1 MKTILTSKKN
11 HFGLLSAWVF
21 WAGLIPTTSSALDDF
36 LPEEK
41 AYYLC
46 AGCHG
51 PETGSVIYPMPH
63 DIPTIIGQ
71 KKDYLLKQLIAY
83 REGHREHP
91 NMSGI
96 LGNYTD
102 QNLADLA
109 EYYQNLGPRRPER
122 KAPAR
127 PAAGTVAPVASQP
140 APVHHATAH
149 HHHKKKGKNAT
160 ASGPSSTSKTP

>member
-1 MKTILTSKKN
+1 MTTKKSHLRIHLVWIL
-11 HFGLLSAWVF
+11 
-21 WAGLIPTTSSALDDF
+21 WAGLMPMPSSALDDF

-51 PETGSVIYPMPH
+51 PETGAVLYPMPH

-96 LGNYTD
+96 LGNYSD

-109 EYYQNLGPRRPER
+109 EYYQNLGPKRPER

-127 PAAGTVAPVASQP
+127 PATPQSVVTPP
-140 APVHHATAH
+140 APVPHAAA
-149 HHHKKKGKNAT
+149 HHHKKIRAKKGIAT
-160 ASGPSSTSKTP
+160 NDSSLTSKTP

>member
-1 MKTILTSKKN
+1 M
-11 HFGLLSAWVF
+11 
-21 WAGLIPTTSSALDDF
+21 TSSALDDF

-51 PETGSVIYPMPH
+51 PETGAVLYPMPH

-96 LGNYTD
+96 LANYTD
-102 QNLADLA
+102 QNLAELA
-109 EYYQNLGPRRPER
+109 EYYQNLGPKRPER
-122 KAPAR
+122 KVPLR
-127 PAAGTVAPVASQP
+127 PAAAPSVVTQP
-140 APVHHATAH
+140 APIPHAAT
-149 HHHKKKGKNAT
+149 HHHKK
-160 ASGPSSTSKTP
+160 

>member
-1 MKTILTSKKN
+1 MKTILTLKKN
-11 HFGLLSAWVF
+11 PSSLLSAWFF
-21 WAGLIPTTSSALDDF
+21 WVALTPATSQAIDDF

-51 PETGSVIYPMPH
+51 PETGAVKYPMPH

-83 REGHREHP
+83 RDGHREHP
-91 NMSGI
+91 NMSGV
-96 LGNYTD
+96 LVNYTD

-109 EYYQNLGPRRPER
+109 EYYQNLGPKRPER
-122 KAPAR
+122 KSPAR
-127 PAAGTVAPVASQP
+127 PAAAIPAAVQPTPVNHSA
-140 APVHHATAH
+140 AH
-149 HHHKKKGKNAT
+149 HHHKKKAKKAT
-160 ASGPSSTSKTP
+160 GNGLPPSSKSP

>member
-1 MKTILTSKKN
+1 MKTILTSKKS
-11 HFGLLSAWVF
+11 HLRLISAWGF
-21 WAGLIPTTSSALDDF
+21 WAALAPITSSALDDF

-51 PETGSVIYPMPH
+51 PETGAVLYPMPH

-71 KKDYLLKQLIAY
+71 KREYLLKQLIAY

-96 LGNYTD
+96 LANYSD

-109 EYYQNLGPRRPER
+109 DYYQNLGPKRSER
-122 KAPAR
+122 KVVAR
-127 PAAGTVAPVASQP
+127 PAATPPVAAP
-140 APVHHATAH
+140 AEATHHSAAH
-149 HHHKKKGKNAT
+149 HHPRKKARKAT
-160 ASGPSSTSKTP
+160 ASSGPSSTPKTP

>member
-1 MKTILTSKKN
+1 MKKILTSYK
-11 HFGLLSAWVF
+11 SRR
-21 WAGLIPTTSSALDDF
+21 GLIPLWAIWAALTPMKSSALDDF

-51 PETGSVIYPMPH
+51 PETGSVLYPMPH
-63 DIPTIIGQ
+63 DIPAIIGQ

-83 REGHREHP
+83 RDGHREHP
-91 NMSGI
+91 NMSGV

-109 EYYQNLGPRRPER
+109 EYYQNLGPKRPER
-122 KAPAR
+122 KPPAHPIAVPPAVAAPM
-127 PAAGTVAPVASQP
+127 TVPHTQ
-140 APVHHATAH
+140 T
-149 HHHKKKGKNAT
+149 HHHKKKTKKPIAT
-160 ASGPSSTSKTP
+160 NGPSSTHKTP

>member
-1 MKTILTSKKN
+1 M
-11 HFGLLSAWVF
+11 
-21 WAGLIPTTSSALDDF
+21 DDF

-41 AYYLC
+41 VYYLC

-51 PETGSVIYPMPH
+51 PETGSVLYPMPH

-71 KKDYLLKQLIAY
+71 KKEYLLKQLIDY

-109 EYYQNLGPRRPER
+109 EYYQNLGPKRLER
-122 KAPAR
+122 KTPAHKAV
-127 PAAGTVAPVASQP
+127 PAALATPAITHPTNAP
-140 APVHHATAH
+140 
-149 HHHKKKGKNAT
+149 HHHKKKAT
-160 ASGPSSTSKTP
+160 KAKISTSPSSNTKIP

>member
-1 MKTILTSKKN
+1 MKKILTPYKR
-11 HFGLLSAWVF
+11 HQLIHPAWILM
-21 WAGLIPTTSSALDDF
+21 AALAPITSSASDDF

-51 PETGSVIYPMPH
+51 PETGSVLYPMPH

-83 REGHREHP
+83 REGHRDHP

-102 QNLADLA
+102 QNLAELA
-109 EYYQNLGPRRPER
+109 EYYQNLGPKRPER
-122 KAPAR
+122 KSPIHSTTPAPANI
-127 PAAGTVAPVASQP
+127 PATPHP
-140 APVHHATAH
+140 APAH
-149 HHHKKKGKNAT
+149 HHHKKRAT
-160 ASGPSSTSKTP
+160 KVQVSTSPSSTIKTP